1 MANKARRSKG
11 GRPKKAGPR
20 DRNGRLIANDKGN
33 EVVQRRRAIF
43 AAFQGGKAD
52 QQVHDPIGRAWAV
65 GLLDGYDADAAAI
78 RDAGRDYA
86 FRYWGHYPSVSGVS
100 NYDREDRRGGG
111 GGGAYSTPDPRG
123 ERFQRLDRIVLNA
136 GRAAY
141 DSMQS
146 LCVDHY
152 WFDDENPAWLDRLI
166 NEQRVKRDKSVAG
179 MLPIGGDR
187 ERLDLAVSALLAIV
201 QGTRPNRA
209 A

>member
-1 MANKARRSKG
+1 
-11 GRPKKAGPR
+11 
-20 DRNGRLIANDKGN
+20 LNDKGN
-33 EVVQRRRAIF
+33 DVVQRRQAIF
-43 AAFQGGKAD
+43 AAFQGGKAN

-65 GLLDGYDADAAAI
+65 GLLDGYDADAATI

-86 FRYWGHYPSVSGVS
+86 FRYWRHYPTDSGVS

-111 GGGAYSTPDPRG
+111 GGGTFLTPDPGG
-123 ERFQRLDRIVLNA
+123 ERFQRLDRIVLDA

-141 DSMQS
+141 DAMQS

-166 NEQRVKRDKSVAG
+166 NEQRVKRDASVAG
-179 MLPIGGDR
+179 MLPMRGDK

-201 QGTRPNRA
+201 QGTRKRSGDVSGGRPG
-209 A
+209 